1 MDPEILIIDLYLTSS
16 NFQWQK

>member
-1 MDPEILIIDLYLTSS
+1 MDPELLIIDLDLTSS